1 MRCGHVAASS
11 APLAFMGSGLDAL
24 RRPGMTTLSDMP
36 RLIVGAAQIECRPG
50 NIAANL
56 VLHLEA
62 IREARAGGVD
72 LLVFPELSLT
82 DYLSEPDLP
91 RLARSQHAP
100 DLQALAD
107 AAGSMLVSF
116 GFIEDG
122 GGRFHNSQALASQG
136 RVLHVHRKLNLPTY
150 GRLTEGRHYA
160 KGERIGLARH
170 GAWSLATLICAETWN
185 PALPWLAALRGA
197 TLLLV
202 PVASSLHVVDDL
214 DNRAGWSLNLA
225 HTALTYGL
233 PLVMANHCGSR
244 NGLQFWGGS
253 RVIDAFGRELA
264 RAGDRPQVIA
274 AEITLDDVPRA
285 RERLPTIRDADPRGV
300 RAELDRV
307 LANGTGCK
315 G

>member
-1 MRCGHVAASS
+1 MTSLTVA
-11 APLAFMGSGLDAL
+11 
-24 RRPGMTTLSDMP
+24 
-36 RLIVGAAQIECRPG
+36 AAQIECRPG

-91 RLARSQHAP
+91 RLARSQDAP
-100 DLQALAD
+100 ELQALAD
-107 AAGSMLVSF
+107 AAGAMLVSF

-122 GGRFHNSQALASQG
+122 GGRFHNSQALVSQG

-150 GRLTEGRHYA
+150 GRLAEGRHYA

-197 TLLLV
+197 SLLLV
-202 PVASSLHVVDDL
+202 PVASSLRAVDDL
-214 DNRAGWSLNLA
+214 DNRDGWTVNLS

-244 NGLQFWGGS
+244 GGLAFWGGS
-253 RVIDAFGRELA
+253 RILDAFGRELA
-264 RAGDRPQVIA
+264 RAGEGPEVISA
-274 AEITLDDVPRA
+274 GIALDDVRRA
-285 RERLPTIRDADPRGV
+285 RDRLPTMRDADPRGV
-300 RAELDRV
+300 RAELDRF
-307 LANGTGCK
+307 LAEPEVAP
-315 G
+315 

>member
-1 MRCGHVAASS
+1 MTSLTVA
-11 APLAFMGSGLDAL
+11 
-24 RRPGMTTLSDMP
+24 
-36 RLIVGAAQIECRPG
+36 AAQIECRPG
-50 NIAANL
+50 DIEANL
-56 VLHLEA
+56 SLHRAAIDEA
-62 IREARAGGVD
+62 HGRGAE

-100 DLQALAD
+100 ELQALAD
-107 AAGSMLVSF
+107 AAGSMLVSV

-122 GGRFHNSQALASQG
+122 GGRFHNSQALVSRG

-150 GRLTEGRHYA
+150 GRLTEGRYYA

-197 TLLLV
+197 SLLLV

-214 DNRAGWSLNLA
+214 DNRTGWTVNLS

-233 PLVMANHCGSR
+233 PLVMANHCGAR
-244 NGLQFWGGS
+244 GGLKFWGGS
-253 RVIDAFGRELA
+253 RILDAFGRELA
-264 RAGDRPQVIA
+264 RAGERPQVIS
-274 AEITLDDVPRA
+274 AEIALDDVRRA
-285 RERLPTIRDADPRGV
+285 RDRLPTMRDADPRRV
-300 RAELDRV
+300 RAELDRF
-307 LANGTGCK
+307 LAEPEVAP
-315 G
+315 

>member
-1 MRCGHVAASS
+1 
-11 APLAFMGSGLDAL
+11 MGSGLDAL
-24 RRPGMTTLSDMP
+24 RRPGMTTLSDMET
-36 RLIVGAAQIECRPG
+36 LIVAAAQIECRPG

-62 IREARAGGVD
+62 IREARAGGID

-91 RLARSQHAP
+91 RLARSQDAP
-100 DLQALAD
+100 ELQALAD
-107 AAGSMLVSF
+107 AAGSMLVSV

-122 GGRFHNSQALASQG
+122 GGRFHNSQALVSQG

-150 GRLTEGRHYA
+150 GRLAEGRHYA
-160 KGERIGLARH
+160 KGERIGVARH

-197 TLLLV
+197 SLLIV

-214 DNRAGWSLNLA
+214 DNRAGWTVNLS

-233 PLVMANHCGSR
+233 PLVMANHCGAR
-244 NGLQFWGGS
+244 GGLKFWGGS
-253 RVIDAFGRELA
+253 RILDAFGRERA
-264 RAGDRPQVIA
+264 RAGEGPQVIF
-274 AEITLDDVPRA
+274 AEISRDDVRRA
-285 RERLPTIRDADPRGV
+285 RDRLPTMRDADPRRV
-300 RAELDRV
+300 RAELDRF
-307 LANGTGCK
+307 LAEPEVAP
-315 G
+315 